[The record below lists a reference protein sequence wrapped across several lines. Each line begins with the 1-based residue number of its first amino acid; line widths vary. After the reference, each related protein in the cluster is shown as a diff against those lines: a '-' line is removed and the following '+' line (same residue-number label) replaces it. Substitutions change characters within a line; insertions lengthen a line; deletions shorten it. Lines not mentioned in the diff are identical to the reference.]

1 MQYVMSIIGI
11 LVILGLCFALSNNKT
26 KINFRAIAIM
36 FVFQLFIG
44 WFMFSTKIGQ
54 QILVFISKVFNKL
67 IKLGTTGV
75 DFLFNGIERDFVFF
89 LNVLLI
95 IVFFSAL
102 LSIFSYL
109 GVLPFIVRVFGG
121 VISKVTGLPRVESFH
136 AVNSV
141 FFGSSEALLV
151 IKNDLQH
158 FNKNRMFI
166 ICCSAMSS
174 VSASV
179 TASYVMMLDAKYVL
193 AALPL
198 NLFSSLIVCSLLA
211 PVNTAK
217 EEEETVQKF
226 DKNLFGDSLIGALIN
241 GALDGL
247 KIAGI
252 VAALMIAFIGVMEVV
267 NYVITSASGAIG
279 YTITLQ
285 QIFGYILAPF
295 AFLMGIPFHDIIPAG
310 GIMGTKIV
318 LNEFVAILD
327 LKEMVNTLDP
337 RTVGILTVF
346 LISFASISQIG
357 AIAGTIRALSEKQG
371 SVVSKFGWK
380 MLFASTLA
388 SILSATIAGLFI

>member
-1 MQYVMSIIGI
+1 MHYVMSIIGI
-11 LVILGLCFALSNNKT
+11 LAVLGICFAFSNNRAKV
-26 KINFRAIAIM
+26 NFRAIIIM
-36 FVFQLFIG
+36 LVCQILIG
-44 WFMFSTKIGQ
+44 WFVFGTKTGQ
-54 QILVFISKVFNKL
+54 QIIVFIGQVFNKL

-75 DFLFNGIERDFVFF
+75 DFLFNGIHKDFVFF
-89 LNVLLI
+89 FNVLLI

-109 GVLPFIVRVFGG
+109 GILPFIVRVVGG
-121 VISKVTGLPRVESFH
+121 AISKITGLPRVESFH

-158 FNKNRMFI
+158 FNANRMFI

-179 TASYVMMLDAKYVL
+179 TASYVMMLDTKYVL
-193 AALPL
+193 VALPL
-198 NLFSSLIVCSLLA
+198 NLFSSLIVCSLLT
-211 PVNTAK
+211 PVDTAQEDEK
-217 EEEETVQKF
+217 LKKF
-226 DKNLFGDSLIGALIN
+226 DKNLFGNSLIDAMIN

-247 KIAGI
+247 KVAGI

-267 NYVITSASGAIG
+267 NFVISSASGAIG
-279 YTITLQ
+279 YKITLQ
-285 QIFGYILAPF
+285 QIFGYILSPF
-295 AFLMGIPFHDIIPAG
+295 AFLMGIPAHDVISAG
-310 GIMGTKIV
+310 GIMGTKIA

-327 LKEMVNTLDP
+327 LKKIMTTLSP
-337 RTVGILTVF
+337 RTVGIVTVF

-357 AIAGTIRALSEKQG
+357 AIVGTIRALSEKQG
-371 SVVSKFGWK
+371 SVVSRFGWK
-380 MLFASTLA
+380 LLCASTLA

>member
-1 MQYVMSIIGI
+1 MQYVMSVIGI
-11 LVILGLCFALSNNKT
+11 LVVLGLCFALSNNKS

-36 FVFQLFIG
+36 IGFQILIG
-44 WFMFSTKIGQ
+44 WFMFGTKIGQ
-54 QILVFISKVFNKL
+54 QIIIFISKVFNKL

-75 DFLFNGIERDFVFF
+75 DFLFNGIQRDFVFF

-109 GVLPFIVRVFGG
+109 GVLPFIVRVVGG
-121 VISKVTGLPRVESFH
+121 AISKITGLPRVESFH

-141 FFGSSEALLV
+141 FFGSSEALIV
-151 IKNDLQH
+151 IKNDLKH

-198 NLFSSLIVCSLLA
+198 NLFSSLIVCSLLT
-211 PVNTAK
+211 PVDTQK
-217 EEEETVQKF
+217 EEEVVQKF
-226 DKNLFGDSLIGALIN
+226 DRSLFGDSFIGAMIN

-247 KIAGI
+247 KVAGI

-267 NYVITSASGAIG
+267 NYVISAASGAMG
-279 YTITLQ
+279 YAVTLQ
-285 QIFGYILAPF
+285 QLFGYILAPF
-295 AFLMGIPFHDIIPAG
+295 AFLMGIPAHDIIPAG

-327 LKEMVNTLDP
+327 LKEVAKTLSP
-337 RTVGILTVF
+337 RTVGIVTVF

-357 AIAGTIRALSEKQG
+357 AIVGTIRALSEKQG